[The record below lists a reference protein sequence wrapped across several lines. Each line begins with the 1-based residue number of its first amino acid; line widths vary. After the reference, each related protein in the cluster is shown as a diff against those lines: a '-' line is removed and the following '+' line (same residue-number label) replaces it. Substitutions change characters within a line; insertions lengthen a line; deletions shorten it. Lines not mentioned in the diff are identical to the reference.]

1 MLLLDYKFILV
12 EFGIFKI
19 RNGILYSWKV
29 DFVDYAWNSSVF
41 APFLFS
47 AFLPLLNF
55 ITFMDFQNVFGRNY
69 LHLCRSAPSNFGI
82 HTAGCSSANLTHTTQ
97 NRATTQ

>member
-29 DFVDYAWNSSVF
+29 DFVDYTRNCSVF
-41 APFLFS
+41 APFLFG

-55 ITFMDFQNVFGRNY
+55 ITFMDFQNVFGRKSICICVGLLLQTSGY
-69 LHLCRSAPSNFGI
+69 IPQAVQVRI
-82 HTAGCSSANLTHTTQ
+82 
-97 NRATTQ
+97 